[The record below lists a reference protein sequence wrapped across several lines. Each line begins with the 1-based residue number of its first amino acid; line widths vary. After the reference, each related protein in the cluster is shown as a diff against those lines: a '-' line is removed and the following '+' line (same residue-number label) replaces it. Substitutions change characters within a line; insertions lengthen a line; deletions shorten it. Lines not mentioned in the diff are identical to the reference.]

1 MAAGGEEP
9 PVSMTA
15 FEARQRVRDDLAQ
28 VRSRLVAEFAFRLP
42 ADTVVRQVG
51 HVRQELVG
59 RGVRAGLPQAVEG
72 VARQRLLLLQV
83 GAASRS

>member
-1 MAAGGEEP
+1 MAADGEEP
-9 PVSMTA
+9 PVATTA
-15 FEARQRVRDDLAQ
+15 FEARQRVRDDLAL

-42 ADTVVRQVG
+42 ADSVVRQVG
-51 HVRQELVG
+51 QVRQELVG

-72 VARQRLLLLQV
+72 MARQRLLLLQA